1 MAEAD
6 SGITGLLDSV
16 RRMGSSF
23 LALIHTRVEL
33 FAVELQEQKLRAIG
47 LLGWLVAALA
57 LAVAGILLVIG
68 ILGLFL
74 WQHAGY
80 AGLIGLALATLGGS
94 VGLLWMLRRR
104 ILSEPDPF
112 AASISEMG
120 KDLECLESRK

>member
-6 SGITGLLDSV
+6 SGASGLLDSV

-47 LLGWLVAALA
+47 LLGWLIVALA

-80 AGLIGLALATLGGS
+80 AGVIGLALATLGS
-94 VGLLWMLRRR
+94 SAGLLWMLRRR

-112 AASISEMG
+112 AATISEMG
-120 KDLECLESRK
+120 KDLEFMDPRQ